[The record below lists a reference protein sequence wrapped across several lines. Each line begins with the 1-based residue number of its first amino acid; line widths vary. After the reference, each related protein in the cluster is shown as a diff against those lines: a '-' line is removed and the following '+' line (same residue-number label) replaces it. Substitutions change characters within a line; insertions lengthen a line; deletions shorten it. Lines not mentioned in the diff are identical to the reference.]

1 KEGSCAMPQER
12 IDKLIA
18 SQGALSRSDV
28 RRLVKSGAIALNG
41 SPVRDAGQKA
51 DPEADQITVS
61 GRPLFISKYLY
72 LMLDKPAGIVSAS
85 RDAEQKTVIDLVPS
99 ALRRDGLFPAG
110 RLDKD
115 TTGFVLITNDGEFAH
130 RILSPKK
137 HISKTYLA
145 RLARPVD
152 GRSIEAFRSGLVL
165 ADGTR
170 CMEAG
175 LQILEDDETPLA
187 EVVLHEGR
195 YHQIKRMFAALGN
208 EVIALRRVKM
218 GDLPLD
224 ETLGPGGC
232 RKITAEELQKIIQAV
247 NG

>member
-1 KEGSCAMPQER
+1 MPLER

-18 SQGALSRSDV
+18 SQGALTRSDA
-28 RRLVKSGAIALNG
+28 RRLIKSGAVTVNG
-41 SPVRDAGQKA
+41 AAVRDAGQKA
-51 DPEADQITVS
+51 DPETDQITVS
-61 GRPLFISKYLY
+61 GQPFLIVKRLY
-72 LMLDKPAGIVSAS
+72 LMLDKPAGVVSAS
-85 RDAEQKTVIDLVPS
+85 RDPKQKTVIDLVPA

-110 RLDKD
+110 RLDRD
-115 TTGFVLITNDGEFAH
+115 TTGFVLITDDGDFAH
-130 RILSPKK
+130 RILSPKQ
-137 HISKTYLA
+137 HIPKTYLA

-175 LQILEDDETPLA
+175 LRIWEDGETPLA
-187 EVVLHEGR
+187 EVVLREGK

-208 EVIALRRVKM
+208 EVTALRRVKM
-218 GDLPLD
+218 GGLPLD

-232 RKITAEELQKIIQAV
+232 RRITAEELVRITQENAMQEESL
-247 NG
+247 